1 MYNKFKL
8 IFSLCVTLVI
18 LNGKTF
24 AQTTATPK
32 QDINQLVSITN
43 ADYNMGKI
51 KSGAPLEYNVVVTN
65 ISKDTLSIKTV
76 KVGCGCTTPKYKAG
90 QIIQPGETATVTLGF
105 NGSAVGPFF
114 KFADIF
120 FGNGLSKQLKFSGDA
135 VKD

>member
-1 MYNKFKL
+1 MYNKIKL

-24 AQTTATPK
+24 AQTTTTPS

-43 ADYNMGKI
+43 TDYNMGKI
-51 KSGAPLEYNVVVTN
+51 RSGAPLEYNVVVTN
-65 ISKDTLSIKTV
+65 ISKDTISIKTV

-90 QIIQPGETATVTLGF
+90 QLIQPGETATITLGF